1 MRKHIRN
8 ESAFTMIEMMVV
20 LLIITVLLL
29 IAVPNMVKNNDVAQS
44 KGCDATVNLL
54 EAQAGAYRV
63 EHETPASSLADLKEG
78 GYVETITCPDQTALT
93 LNEDGTVTKA
103 EQ

>member
-1 MRKHIRN
+1 MRKKCQN
-8 ESAFTMIEMMVV
+8 DSGFTMIEMMVV

-29 IAVPNMVKNNDVAQS
+29 IAVPNMVKNNEVAQS
-44 KGCDATVNLL
+44 KGCDATINIL

-63 EHETPASSLADLKEG
+63 EHETPASALTDLKEG

-93 LNEDGTVTKA
+93 LNADGTVTKA
-103 EQ
+103 SE